1 MTLGLEGAEA
11 MTDNAVHDDS
21 GPAPVCR
28 PLPLDLAPPGRTL
41 AESGDFAAAA
51 ERLGWR
57 GAWAAETN
65 GLDAATA
72 CASLAARLSAGRV
85 GTGIVPV
92 QTRNPLLLAMTAA
105 ALDQAAPGGFVLGLG
120 VSTPLII
127 EDWHATPW
135 GASPLEL
142 TRECVALVRRFLAGE
157 RVTTDPEV
165 PGRWRYRRAQLAR
178 PPERSLPI
186 YLAALNDRMLE
197 LAGEIAD
204 GAILNFVSPA
214 DVAHARDRIAA
225 GAARGRRSAESL
237 KRFEL
242 MVFFRATATDT
253 FARVEARYRRELLTY
268 VMAPVYQRMFGRS
281 GFGAA
286 CAEVERLWRGRE
298 REAALAA
305 IPESLVRDR
314 VLAGP
319 KEALAERLDEYAA
332 AGANSAL
339 ILPLSAADAN
349 GYLAD
354 CQRTVQQLSG

>member
-1 MTLGLEGAEA
+1 MTPSAEDA
-11 MTDNAVHDDS
+11 MPDNAVHDRDPV
-21 GPAPVCR
+21 PAPR

-41 AESGDFAAAA
+41 AESGEFAAAA

-57 GAWAAETN
+57 GAWAAETS
-65 GLDAATA
+65 GLDAVTTCAT
-72 CASLAARLSAGRV
+72 LAARLSAGRV

-135 GASPLEL
+135 GASPLDL
-142 TRECVALVRRFLAGE
+142 TRECVGLVRRFLAGE
-157 RVTTDPEV
+157 RVTTDPDA
-165 PGRWRYRRAQLAR
+165 PGRWRYRRAQLAKPPAR
-178 PPERSLPI
+178 PVPV

-214 DVAHARDRIAA
+214 DVAHARARIAA
-225 GAARGRRSAESL
+225 GAARSGRSLES
-237 KRFEL
+237 FEL
-242 MVFFRATATDT
+242 MVFFRATAADT
-253 FARVEARYRRELLTY
+253 LAAVEVRYRRELLTY
-268 VMAPVYQRMFGRS
+268 VMAPVYQRMFARD
-281 GFGAA
+281 GFGDA

-298 REAALAA
+298 RAAALAA
-305 IPESLVRDR
+305 IPEPLIRER
-314 VLAGP
+314 VLVGP
-319 KEALAERLDEYAA
+319 KDALAERLAEYAA
-332 AGANSAL
+332 AGTNSAL
-339 ILPLSAADAN
+339 ILPLSGVEGAD

-354 CQRTVQQLSG
+354 CQRTIRMLSG